1 MVSTMKKRKYLVSVV
16 AAVLALL
23 LTGGLLFNAI
33 IVLTRAASS
42 SALKQQISNLK
53 EQASEIASKQD
64 ELSQEI
70 AKTQSDT
77 EDVVSK
83 KANIDQQME
92 LTRQQ
97 IENLNSQIQQYNLMI
112 AAKQD
117 ELEAT
122 RLEEERLNQQYKL
135 RLRSM
140 EESGDISY
148 WSILFS
154 SSSFTDLL
162 SRVDMISEIAEADQ
176 KMIEEIQKVAED
188 IEAARAEIEEDRADL
203 ESVKSQLAVLE
214 EQLTGQRAEADEIIT
229 ELAAK
234 QGELES
240 DAETYKA
247 MREQVRQQILDTQA
261 AYEKALADEEAAR
274 KIAEARR
281 KAQAGQKPK
290 PAASSSSG
298 GGSSSGF
305 MHPLGG
311 GGYVSQPYGYRNHP
325 IYGYYSMH
333 YGVDIAAGQ
342 GTPIYATRSGT
353 VTAASYSEINGYNV
367 SINHNDGYASLYAH
381 MTNYIV
387 SPGESVS
394 QGQVIGYVGDSGWA
408 TGAHLHFE
416 LFYGGS
422 NVNPMEY
429 IG

>member
-1 MVSTMKKRKYLVSVV
+1 MKKRKFLVSAV
-16 AAVLALL
+16 AALLVVL

-33 IVLTRAASS
+33 VILTHAASS
-42 SALKQQISNLK
+42 SALKQQINTLK
-53 EQASEIASKQD
+53 NQADQIAAKQN
-64 ELSQEI
+64 ELSQQI
-70 AKTQSDT
+70 SQNKSDT
-77 EDVVSK
+77 VDVVSK

-97 IENLNSQIQQYNLMI
+97 IENLNDQIQQYNLMI
-112 AAKQD
+112 AAKRD

-122 RLEEERLNQQYKL
+122 QLEEERLNQQYKL

-162 SRVDMISEIAEADQ
+162 DRVDMISEIAEADQ
-176 KMIEEIQKVAED
+176 KMIAEIQAVAAE
-188 IEAARAEIEEDRADL
+188 IEESRAEIEEDRANL
-203 ESVKSQLAVLE
+203 ENVKAELAVLE
-214 EQLTGQRAEADEIIT
+214 EKLTEQRAEADTVIT

-247 MREQVRQQILDTQA
+247 MREQVRQEILDTQA

-281 KAQAGQKPK
+281 KAQANQKPK
-290 PAASSSSG
+290 PTASSSG
-298 GGSSSGF
+298 GGGSGGF

-325 IYGYYSMH
+325 LYGYYAMH
-333 YGVDIAAGQ
+333 YGVDIAAGR
-342 GTPIYATRSGT
+342 GTPIYATKSGT
-353 VTAASYSEINGYNV
+353 VTGAGYSEVNGYNV
-367 SINHNDGYASLYAH
+367 SINHNDGYASVYAH
-381 MTNYIV
+381 MTNFVV
-387 SPGESVS
+387 SAGETVS
-394 QGQVIGYVGDSGWA
+394 KGQVIGYVGDSGWA
-408 TGAHLHFE
+408 TGPHLHFE
-416 LFYGGS
+416 LLYGGS

-429 IG
+429 VG